1 MKKEEQKPEKK
12 NIVKIDDQIGRRDF
26 IKKGCEV
33 VASATLFVGLLPL
46 KTAKAASESHAIPK
60 NSDNP
65 DYNWEEH
72 LYAYIIDTRKCIG
85 CGMCVRACRKE
96 NNVPDHFYR
105 TWVERYE
112 VSERGELQ
120 VDSPQGGEHGFGPI
134 APGFNV
140 TKGYF
145 IPKMCNHCSNSPC
158 TQVCPVGASYI
169 TKEGV
174 VLIDDKRCV
183 GCGYCVQACPYGSR
197 FINPETRVA
206 DKCSW
211 CYHRIT
217 RGLPPACVQACPTGA
232 RMFGDIKQE
241 DDPVRK
247 ILATER
253 LQVLQPEKLTK
264 PSCFYI
270 GLDKEVR

>member
-1 MKKEEQKPEKK
+1 MMKQLLPSFKKEEKPAE
-12 NIVKIDDQIGRRDF
+12 QGRRAF
-26 IKKGCEV
+26 LKKGCELA
-33 VASATLFVGLLPL
+33 ASAVMFVGLIPILSEASE
-46 KTAKAASESHAIPK
+46 TAKKKSPHPK
-60 NSDNP
+60 EVEGYDWC
-65 DYNWEEH
+65 DH
-72 LYAYIIDTRKCIG
+72 LYAYVIDTRKCIG

-96 NNVPDHFYR
+96 NHVPEGFYR

-112 VSERGELQ
+112 VSERGDVEI
-120 VDSPQGGEHGFGPI
+120 DSPKGAEEGFGLI
-134 APGFNV
+134 NPGFNV

-145 IPKMCNHCSNSPC
+145 VPKMCNHCSNSPC

-169 TKEGV
+169 TKDGA
-174 VLIDDKRCV
+174 VLVDDKRCI

-197 FINPETRVA
+197 FINPETKVA

-217 RGLPPACVQACPTGA
+217 KGMKPACVQACPQSA
-232 RMFGDIKQE
+232 RMFGDIKLE

-247 ILATER
+247 LLATER
-253 LQVLQPEKLTK
+253 LLVLQPEKLTK